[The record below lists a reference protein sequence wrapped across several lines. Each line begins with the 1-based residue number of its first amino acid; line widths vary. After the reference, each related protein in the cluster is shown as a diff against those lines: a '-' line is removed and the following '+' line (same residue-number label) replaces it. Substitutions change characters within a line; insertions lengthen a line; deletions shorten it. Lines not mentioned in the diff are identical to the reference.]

1 MVISQPAAWWYDPKQ
16 EVKHRKEVE
25 EQELQ
30 VELARLPLLSSFLQ
44 HCSAPCVAM
53 FLYSV

>member
-1 MVISQPAAWWYDPKQ
+1 MVISQPAAWWDDPKQ

-30 VELARLPLLSSFLQ
+30 VELARLLLLSSFL
-44 HCSAPCVAM
+44 
-53 FLYSV
+53 